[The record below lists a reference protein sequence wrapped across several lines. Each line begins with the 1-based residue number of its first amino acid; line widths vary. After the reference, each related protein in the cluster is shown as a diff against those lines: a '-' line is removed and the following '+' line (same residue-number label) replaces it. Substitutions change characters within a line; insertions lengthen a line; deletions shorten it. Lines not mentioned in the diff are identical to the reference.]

1 MVDDGSL
8 PYIVRSGFFY
18 SLGSSFAASSDAR
31 FFELIGAASDSGYKE
46 ANLLQTDL
54 CMLD

>member
-1 MVDDGSL
+1 MFL
-8 PYIVRSGFFY
+8 IIRS

-31 FFELIGAASDSGYKE
+31 FFELIGEAFDSGYKE